1 MEVSI
6 NSLRERLVSDFNSL
20 TKKLNESVKDVSRD
34 PEINIDP
41 ESIRNEMNN
50 IRFGLITLYFSYIE
64 GNGEFKSMDDD
75 VDFEEF
81 FNPPNLSI

>member
-20 TKKLNESVKDVSRD
+20 TKKLNESVKDASWN
-34 PEINIDP
+34 PEIIIDP
-41 ESIRNEMNN
+41 ESIRNEMDN

-64 GNGEFKSMDDD
+64 GSDEFKSMDDD

-81 FNPPNLSI
+81 FNPPNLFI